1 MFTDIFPTM
10 YIEAQKWEFWVFW
23 LANPKPWKINKII
36 KIDWKSIKIN
46 TFTCF
51 AYRGGM
57 ALPTTYMTHPTYHTL
72 QMVSLYYILQVVYS
86 QKVSPR
92 RNYTFTSSIRLA
104 SSQPGIERTRKRA
117 ESGEI
122 SEM

>member
-1 MFTDIFPTM
+1 MNQLFFAGKFKPFKTM
-10 YIEAQKWEFWVFW
+10 ENQ
-23 LANPKPWKINKII
+23 
-36 KIDWKSIKIN
+36 KIDWNKTKS
-46 TFTCF
+46 TLLHALSTV
-51 AYRGGM
+51 GGM

-72 QMVSLYYILQVVYS
+72 QMVSLYYFLQVVYS

>member
-1 MFTDIFPTM
+1 MHIKQNTRFCGKKQSFKMFTDIFPTM
-10 YIEAQKWEFWVFW
+10 YIEAQGKST
-23 LANPKPWKINKII
+23 
-36 KIDWKSIKIN
+36 KSIKIN

-72 QMVSLYYILQVVYS
+72 QMVSLYYFLQVVYS

-117 ESGEI
+117 ESWGKLVKCR
-122 SEM
+122 